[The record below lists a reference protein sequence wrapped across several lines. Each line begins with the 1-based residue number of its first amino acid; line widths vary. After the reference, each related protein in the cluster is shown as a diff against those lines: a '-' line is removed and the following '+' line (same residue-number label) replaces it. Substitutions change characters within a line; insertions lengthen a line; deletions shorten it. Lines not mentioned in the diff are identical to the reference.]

1 MPVVGFD
8 ATACGAIQT
17 ARPGKVASV
26 PRLRHNRPLRAY
38 GLEAAMHKVVLSTG
52 NIIFSLVL
60 GAIAL
65 AFVGIN
71 YPETLDQIIN
81 LATSVKGYI
90 VNTNLPPKYN
100 VWVRLLLEEKQLVF
114 MFFTILMRILLA
126 ILQSIATGF
135 WGRTHPA

>member
-1 MPVVGFD
+1 
-8 ATACGAIQT
+8 
-17 ARPGKVASV
+17 
-26 PRLRHNRPLRAY
+26 
-38 GLEAAMHKVVLSTG
+38 MHRVLLSTG
-52 NIIFSLVL
+52 NIVFSLVL

-126 ILQSIATGF
+126 ILQSIAMGF

>member
-1 MPVVGFD
+1 MQRV
-8 ATACGAIQT
+8 
-17 ARPGKVASV
+17 
-26 PRLRHNRPLRAY
+26 L
-38 GLEAAMHKVVLSTG
+38 LSTG

-71 YPETLDQIIN
+71 YPGTLDQIIN
-81 LATSVKGYI
+81 LAGSVKGYI

-126 ILQSIATGF
+126 IVQTIVLGF
-135 WGRTHPA
+135 FGRERMA